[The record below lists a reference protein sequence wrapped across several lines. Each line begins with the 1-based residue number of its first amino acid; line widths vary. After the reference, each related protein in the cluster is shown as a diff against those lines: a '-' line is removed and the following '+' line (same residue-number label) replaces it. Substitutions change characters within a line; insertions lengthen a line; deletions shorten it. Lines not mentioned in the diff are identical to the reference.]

1 MEGTS
6 LNITDDLIKR
16 LKEIIPAAFTE
27 DKINVEQLRQLIGEA
42 VNTDTERYQLNWA
55 GKNDAYKVLQT
66 PTTATLI
73 PNLSDSINWDNAD
86 NVFIEGENLEVLK
99 TLQKSYYGKVKVVCI
114 DPPYNTGSDSFI
126 YPDKFS
132 ETREDYLKRINEKDD
147 EGFLMKEGVFRK
159 NSKENGQF
167 HSNWLSMMLPRLFIA
182 RNLLKDDGILFISID
197 DNEQANLKLL
207 CDEIFGAENFVS
219 QFIWR
224 KKAGGG
230 NDSDDIAVEH
240 EYILCYK
247 KFINGIY
254 KLPLDAKT
262 IENYKYSDEKVSI
275 NGKYSLKDL
284 NDPSLSDSSGLH
296 YDILCPDGSILS
308 GDDNQWKCNQETFQK
323 RLNDNR
329 IVFTQN
335 KNGDWKCY
343 YKIYLNEEKG
353 ILKIDKDGKP
363 LQKGKNPNSLL
374 YDIGLNKSG
383 NDDIK
388 KLFKIKPFDYPKP
401 VKLIKHLL
409 QMSTNKN
416 SNDLVVDFFSGSGT
430 LGQAVLEQ
438 NYEDNG
444 NRKFICI
451 QLNEPIKDESLLKN
465 TKYKTI
471 ADISIDRIKKVIQ
484 LIQEDKNSK
493 IDFNNN
499 SVIGVRAFKL
509 ADSNFKIWNKE
520 FDNSVEELTKQ
531 IEIFREISNP
541 NSTAINYLW
550 ELVLKNGFSL
560 STRIEVLKEGDL
572 PLYYLPKESFLFY
585 FDDYNESI
593 SKKVQE
599 IKPKCFISLDS
610 IFKGNDSVKTNLILK
625 LEQLNIS
632 YKSI

>member
-27 DKINVEQLRQLIGEA
+27 DKINVEQLRQLLGEA

-247 KFINGIY
+247 KSINGIY

-593 SKKVQE
+593 SKRVQE

-610 IFKGNDSVKTNLILK
+610 IFKGNDSLKTNLILK